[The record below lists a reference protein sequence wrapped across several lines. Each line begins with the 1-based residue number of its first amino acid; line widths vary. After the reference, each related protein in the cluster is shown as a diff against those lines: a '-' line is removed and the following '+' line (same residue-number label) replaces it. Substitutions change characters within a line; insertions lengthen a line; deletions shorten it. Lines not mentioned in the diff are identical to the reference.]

1 MVPITRAS
9 GGETDVVER
18 YAKLLGCAGGNI
30 PRSGAED
37 SEQCV
42 LVLFA
47 PRAFDVPYT
56 MIVSTS
62 IRLGIGESAAATM
75 AEGFEDV
82 LV

>member
-1 MVPITRAS
+1 MVRKT
-9 GGETDVVER
+9 
-18 YAKLLGCAGGNI
+18 
-30 PRSGAED
+30 
-37 SEQCV
+37 SELCV